1 MKRKNNLYQDL
12 YKIEHIE
19 EAFKEICQHT
29 KNKEKA
35 AYFKEYKCI
44 YISRIYNILKERNYV
59 VGPYNIFYIYEPK
72 KRRVVSQTLIDKV
85 INHLVAKHILIP
97 SIMPCLIDT
106 NIASR
111 KGMGCKVRYR
121 PYAKIP

>member
-1 MKRKNNLYQDL
+1 MKRKKNLYQDL
-12 YKIEHIE
+12 YKIENIE

-29 KNKEKA
+29 KNKEKT

-44 YISRIYNILKERNYV
+44 YISRIYNILKEKKYV

-85 INHLVAKHILIP
+85 INHLVSKHILIP
-97 SIMPCLIDT
+97 SIMPCLIDA

-121 PYAKIP
+121 LCKKIS

>member
-12 YKIEHIE
+12 YKIENIE
-19 EAFKEICQHT
+19 EAFNEICQNT
-29 KNKEKA
+29 KNKKKA

-44 YISRIYNILKERNYV
+44 YISRIYNILKQRKYT

-72 KRRVVSQTLIDKV
+72 KRRVVSQALIDKV
-85 INHLVAKHILIP
+85 VNHLVAKHILIP
-97 SIMPCLIDT
+97 SIMPCLIDA

-111 KGMGCKVRYR
+111 KGMGCKTRHR
-121 PYAKIP
+121 TCHEIS